1 MTSSTGSV
9 RNWFLSLT
17 ASVADPDPF
26 DADRD
31 PDHLNVDYDP
41 DHDDADQDPDYLN
54 VDQDSDNLFIDQDLG
69 SLGCRSGS
77 EPSVLIFLIQC
88 FL

>member
-1 MTSSTGSV
+1 MYVCMSTKIHKKKCSHENCCHLQHCAVGTQSPTELCTQSPPALYTVTSSTGSV

-41 DHDDADQDPDYLN
+41 DHDA
-54 VDQDSDNLFIDQDLG
+54 
-69 SLGCRSGS
+69 
-77 EPSVLIFLIQC
+77 
-88 FL
+88 